1 MLLLSQ
7 SDVRQAISMPEAIN
21 AVEAAYIHACQGKAN
36 TPLRT
41 QIDCPG
47 AGGTMLFMP
56 ASMEELEGIGIKVVS
71 VFPGNNAL
79 GKPTISAVMLL
90 SDPQTGEPLAFMDA
104 GYLTALRTGAGSGVA
119 TRYLAREDAR
129 KAAVF
134 GAGTQAVRQL
144 EAVLEEREVHE
155 VLVFDINAHR
165 AEAFVQECAQE
176 LSRFQASLKAA
187 ASAQEAVADAD
198 IIIAATTSSTPVFSG
213 QEIKPGVH
221 INGIGSFK
229 PEMQE
234 IDETVISRA
243 GKIVIDSFEAAFAE
257 AGDLIIPA
265 QKGLL
270 SRDSIH
276 AEIGQV
282 ASKELPGRETQEE
295 ITFFKSVGIAAQDI
309 AVSRLVY
316 QNALTKGLGT
326 SFEPC

>member
-7 SDVRQAISMPEAIN
+7 NDVRQAISMREAIDS
-21 AVEAAYIHACQGKAN
+21 VETAYIQAYQGKAN

-41 QIDCPG
+41 QIDCPK

-71 VFPGNNAL
+71 VFPGNSSL

-104 GYLTALRTGAGSGVA
+104 GFLTALRTGAGSGVA
-119 TRYLAREDAR
+119 TRHLARKDAR

-144 EAVLEEREVHE
+144 EAVLEERDIQDVS
-155 VLVFDINAHR
+155 VFDINAQR
-165 AEAFVQECAQE
+165 AQAYVQECGKE
-176 LSRFQASLKAA
+176 LSRFKVNLSVADS
-187 ASAQEAVADAD
+187 SQEAVADAD
-198 IIIAATTSSTPVFSG
+198 VIIAATTSSTPVFSG
-213 QEIKPGVH
+213 QDIKPGVH

-229 PEMQE
+229 PDMQE

-243 GKIVIDSFEAAFAE
+243 GKIVIDSFQASFAE
-257 AGDLIIPA
+257 AGDLIIPV

-270 SRDSIH
+270 SQDDIYG
-276 AEIGQV
+276 EIGKI
-282 ASKELPGRETQEE
+282 ACHELPGRENQEE

-309 AVSRLVY
+309 AVTKLLY
-316 QNALTKGLGT
+316 QNALAKGLGS
-326 SFEPC
+326 SFEL